1 MSLPA
6 EAELIQAALAAS
18 EHAYIPYSN
27 YRVGAALLT
36 TDGEVYSGCNV
47 ESASYTPTICAE
59 RTALVKAISEGKR
72 EFSAV
77 AVVTR
82 DGGSPC
88 GVCRQ
93 LLFEFSPRD
102 DGHHGRSAGQCASA
116 SDAVGIAASWFW
128 SGESGRI
135 SIVPACPGADQWPR
149 SPIMPIAAI
158 PPTSSCP

>member
-1 MSLPA
+1 MSHPA
-6 EAELIQAALAAS
+6 ETDLIEAALSAS
-18 EHAYIPYSN
+18 KMAYIPYSN

-36 TDGEVYSGCNV
+36 PDGDVFTGCNV

-93 LLFEFSPRD
+93 LLYEFSP
-102 DGHHGRSAGQCASA
+102 SML
-116 SDAVGIAASWFW
+116 VIM
-128 SGESGRI
+128 
-135 SIVPACPGADQWPR
+135 ADLKGVAHQRATLADLLPFGFG
-149 SPIMPIAAI
+149 
-158 PPTSSCP
+158 PTNLQD

>member
-59 RTALVKAISEGKR
+59 RTALVKAISEGKSAGQCASVSCR
-72 EFSAV
+72 SAV

-93 LLFEFSPRD
+93 LLFEFSPGMQVIMADLQGNVHQRVTRRRY
-102 DGHHGRSAGQCASA
+102 GQTRRYLYRHHH
-116 SDAVGIAASWFW
+116 DVL
-128 SGESGRI
+128 
-135 SIVPACPGADQWPR
+135 
-149 SPIMPIAAI
+149 
-158 PPTSSCP
+158 

>member
-1 MSLPA
+1 MSHPA

-36 TDGEVYSGCNV
+36 PDGAVFSGCNV
-47 ESASYTPTICAE
+47 ESASYSPTICAE
-59 RTALVKAISEGKR
+59 RTALVKAISAGQR
-72 EFSAV
+72 EFSTI

-93 LLFEFSPRD
+93 LLYEFSPGLLVIMAD
-102 DGHHGRSAGQCASA
+102 LAGVARQRATLA
-116 SDAVGIAASWFW
+116 DLLPFGF
-128 SGESGRI
+128 G
-135 SIVPACPGADQWPR
+135 PANLQD
-149 SPIMPIAAI
+149 
-158 PPTSSCP
+158 

>member
-36 TDGEVYSGCNV
+36 TDGEVYTGCNV

-93 LLFEFSPRD
+93 LLFEFSPGMTVIMADLQGNVHQRVTLED
-102 DGHHGRSAGQCASA
+102 LLPLGFG
-116 SDAVGIAASWFW
+116 
-128 SGESGRI
+128 
-135 SIVPACPGADQWPR
+135 PANLQDH
-149 SPIMPIAAI
+149 
-158 PPTSSCP
+158 

>member
-1 MSLPA
+1 MSHPA
-6 EAELIQAALAAS
+6 EAKLIQAALAAS

-36 TDGEVYSGCNV
+36 PAGAVFSGCNV

-59 RTALVKAISEGKR
+59 RTALVKAISAGQR
-72 EFSAV
+72 EFSTI

-93 LLFEFSPRD
+93 LLYEFSPGLLVIMADLEGVARQRATLAD
-102 DGHHGRSAGQCASA
+102 LLPFGFG
-116 SDAVGIAASWFW
+116 
-128 SGESGRI
+128 
-135 SIVPACPGADQWPR
+135 PANLQD
-149 SPIMPIAAI
+149 
-158 PPTSSCP
+158 